1 MSELVHEADTKNML
15 NMKRKRQQSNRPPTF
30 CDDSTNRSSTWIIC
44 YVGSVD
50 SKNRSNGGSGGRKG
64 SKNGILQDVGL
75 DEDDGDSTSCSLT
88 SLYNLKTLVNLV
100 QEVRRGL
107 V

>member
-1 MSELVHEADTKNML
+1 MLAVLTVKIEAMVEV
-15 NMKRKRQQSNRPPTF
+15 MVAER
-30 CDDSTNRSSTWIIC
+30 
-44 YVGSVD
+44 V
-50 SKNRSNGGSGGRKG
+50 NRSNGGSGGRKG